1 MTFTAARYIIATDTL
16 CAAIGET
23 PEEARESLESAPDD
37 VIALMEGIEPRL
49 ALVDLADAPR
59 SWRVVEEFYRVRNV
73 IDANASAIDKAHAYH
88 FGEESDYEADFD
100 EAVRDAESLDD
111 VGNDCEV
118 VAFTSLRDSGRVVWG
133 A

>member
-37 VIALMEGIEPRL
+37 VIALMEGVEPRL

-59 SWRVVEEFYRVRNV
+59 SWRMVEEWYRVRHV
-73 IDANASAIDKAHAYH
+73 GKRSHDPEAFF
-88 FGEESDYEADFD
+88 FGEESSFEFDFD